1 MKNFSKNKVAAN
13 RLMNGSTMDL
23 VKKNVY
29 HIFDVPED
37 DGQVTKIAH
46 SGFITR
52 IIKKHKDPI
61 QTLFGIVYDSVD
73 NNNE

>member
-1 MKNFSKNKVAAN
+1 MKNFSKNKIAAN
-13 RLMNGSTMDL
+13 RLMNRSTMEL
-23 VKKNVY
+23 VNKNVY

-52 IIKKHKDPI
+52 IIKKHKDPT
-61 QTLFGIVYDSVD
+61 QTLFKIVYDSVD
-73 NNNE
+73 DNSE

>member
-1 MKNFSKNKVAAN
+1 MKNFSKNKIAAN
-13 RLMNGSTMDL
+13 RLMNGSTMEL
-23 VKKNVY
+23 VNKNVY

-52 IIKKHKDPI
+52 IIQKHKDPI
-61 QTLFGIVYDSVD
+61 QILFEIVYDSVD
-73 NNNE
+73 DNSE